1 MMRIALDAMGG
12 DAAPA
17 INVEGA
23 VKAVKRFPEA
33 QVTLVGD
40 EAALKAEMGK
50 YGNLRSDEAQRLA
63 IHHASQVVGMD
74 ESPVE
79 GFRRKPD
86 SSIRRSVQLLAER
99 KADAVVSA
107 GNTGAFVAATT
118 FALRPLTG
126 VKRPGIAVTFPIP
139 SGRGKCTVIDVGA
152 NIKCK
157 PIHLLQYS
165 IMGSVYNKLIHGIE
179 SPVVGLLNIGAED
192 AKGTDLVKETHALL
206 SNAPVQFKGN
216 VEGRDILL
224 GECDV
229 VVCEGFV
236 GNVILKL
243 SEGIWEALLRTFRT
257 EAMRNWRTKMGLLLC
272 KPMIDDLKKRNDF
285 TEYGGAPLLG
295 VDGICIVCHGSSDGK
310 AIHNAIG
317 AAIKFSQYQVNEHIT
332 KGIGTNGAEE

>member
-1 MMRIALDAMGG
+1 MRIALDAMGG

-17 INVEGA
+17 VNVEGA
-23 VKAVKRFPEA
+23 LKAVERFPDAE
-33 QVTLVGD
+33 VILVGD
-40 EAALKAEMGK
+40 EAALSAELKRFGADTP
-50 YGNLRSDEAQRLA
+50 RIR
-63 IHHASQVVGMD
+63 IRHASQVVGMD

-79 GFRRKPD
+79 GLRRKPD
-86 SSIRRSVQLLAER
+86 SSIKRSVEMLAQ
-99 KADAVVSA
+99 KNADAVVSA

-118 FALRPLTG
+118 FALRPLKG

-139 SGRGKCTVIDVGA
+139 AGKGKCTVIDVGA

-165 IMGSVYNKLIHGIE
+165 IMATIYNQLIHKIE
-179 SPVVGLLNIGAED
+179 EPIVGLLNIGEED

-206 SNAPVQFKGN
+206 SRSALKFKGN

-243 SEGIWEALLRTFRT
+243 SEGIWEALLRSFYK
-257 EAMRNWRTKMGLLLC
+257 EASR
-272 KPMIDDLKKRNDF
+272 
-285 TEYGGAPLLG
+285 
-295 VDGICIVCHGSSDGK
+295 S
-310 AIHNAIG
+310 
-317 AAIKFSQYQVNEHIT
+317 
-332 KGIGTNGAEE
+332 

>member
-1 MMRIALDAMGG
+1 MGG

-17 INVEGA
+17 VNVEGA
-23 VKAVKRFPEA
+23 FKAVNRFPDVE
-33 QVTLVGD
+33 VILVGD
-40 EAALKAEMGK
+40 EAVLNPEMKRQGS
-50 YGNLRSDEAQRLA
+50 NPR
-63 IHHASQVVGMD
+63 IHILHASQVVGMN

-79 GFRRKPD
+79 ALRRKPD
-86 SSIRRSVQLLAER
+86 ASIFRCVKLLAEK

-118 FALRPLTG
+118 FALRPLKG

-139 SGRGKCTVIDVGA
+139 AGKGKCTVIDVGA

-165 IMGSVYNKLIHGIE
+165 IMASIYNRLIHSIE
-179 SPVVGLLNIGAED
+179 EPIVGLLNIGEED
-192 AKGTDLVKETHALL
+192 AKGTDLVRETHVLL
-206 SNAPVQFKGN
+206 SRSALKFKGN

-224 GECDV
+224 GQCDV
-229 VVCEGFV
+229 VVCDGFV

-243 SEGIWEALLRTFRT
+243 SEAIWEALLRSFRT
-257 EAMRNWRTKMGLLLC
+257 EAKRSWRAMAGMWLC
-272 KPMIDDLKKRNDF
+272 RPIIDDMKKRNDF

-295 VDGICIVCHGSSDGK
+295 VDGICMVCHGSSDGK

-332 KGIGTNGAEE
+332 KSIGANGSQE

>member
-1 MMRIALDAMGG
+1 MRIALDAMGG

-17 INVEGA
+17 VNVEGA
-23 VKAVKRFPEA
+23 IKAIERFPSAE
-33 QVTLVGD
+33 VTLVGD
-40 EAALKAEMGK
+40 EVALRAELK
-50 YGNLRSDEAQRLA
+50 RLGA
-63 IHHASQVVGMD
+63 NSSRISIRHASQVVGMD

-79 GFRRKPD
+79 GLRRKPD
-86 SSIRRSVQLLAER
+86 SSIRRSVELMAEG

-107 GNTGAFVAATT
+107 GNTGAFVAATA
-118 FALRPLTG
+118 FNLRPLKG

-139 SGRGKCTVIDVGA
+139 AGKGKCTVIDVGA

-165 IMGSVYNKLIHGIE
+165 IMASIYNKLIHNIE
-179 SPVVGLLNIGAED
+179 EPIVGLLNIGEED

-206 SNAPVQFKGN
+206 SRAPLKFKGN

-243 SEGIWEALLRTFRT
+243 SEGIWEALLRSFYN
-257 EAMRNWRTKMGLLLC
+257 EAKRSWRAKLGLLLC
-272 KPMIDDLKKRNDF
+272 KPLIENLKKRNDF

-295 VDGICIVCHGSSDGK
+295 VDGICIVCHGSSDAK

-332 KGIGTNGAEE
+332 KSISADGPQE

>member
-1 MMRIALDAMGG
+1 MRIALDAMGG

-17 INVEGA
+17 VNVEGA
-23 VKAVKRFPEA
+23 VKAVQRFPEA
-33 QVTLVGD
+33 EVILVGD
-40 EAALKAEMGK
+40 EAGLQAELKR
-50 YGNLRSDEAQRLA
+50 YGSIPRISIQ
-63 IHHASQVVGMD
+63 HASQTVGMN

-79 GFRRKPD
+79 AIRRKPD
-86 SSIRRSVQLLAER
+86 SSIRRCVQLLAEG
-99 KADAVVSA
+99 KAQAVVSA

-118 FALRPLTG
+118 FALRPLKG
-126 VKRPGIAVTFPIP
+126 VKRPGIAVTLPIP
-139 SGRGKCTVIDVGA
+139 AGRGMCTVIDVGA

-165 IMGSVYNKLIHGIE
+165 IMASVYNHLIHQIE
-179 SPVVGLLNIGAED
+179 EPIVGLLNIGEEN

-206 SNAPVQFKGN
+206 SRSTLKFKGN

-224 GECDV
+224 GQCDV

-243 SEGIWEALLRTFRT
+243 SEAIWEALLRSFYT
-257 EAMRNWRTKMGLLLC
+257 EAKRSLRAKMGLLLC
-272 KPMIDDLKKRNDF
+272 KPLIEDLKKRNDF

-332 KGIGTNGAEE
+332 KSIGANGIQE